1 MLQHGPAPFGGAAPT
16 WASTCGDGELEAQR
30 CAARDE
36 RRAAEVREQESAAHV
51 ATLTQKNATMRVD
64 VKTLQGK
71 LAAAEQALAAA
82 QGRAAALEE
91 TLAKQ
96 ALSSQ
101 NSDAEMA
108 ALDEAT
114 RGRRMSGSGTVMS
127 PTASQGRGA
136 GGVDLTDTQGRLS
149 LSPTSCRSDALLF
162 GEKPSFSDHSS
173 SQAPIIA
180 AELRRAVRICAAAWP
195 TIGRGSS
202 HRKVLAARE
211 PEIVDF

>member
-1 MLQHGPAPFGGAAPT
+1 MRRTSSTAQRSLVREQHALIAEYTAALAVMT
-16 WASTCGDGELEAQR
+16 DEVCQLDGELEAQR

-114 RGRRMSGSGTVMS
+114 RGRRMSGSGTVMPWAIS
-127 PTASQGRGA
+127 PSR
-136 GGVDLTDTQGRLS
+136 
-149 LSPTSCRSDALLF
+149 CRSSA
-162 GEKPSFSDHSS
+162 GVSPK
-173 SQAPIIA
+173 IY
-180 AELRRAVRICAAAWP
+180 
-195 TIGRGSS
+195 GS
-202 HRKVLAARE
+202 
-211 PEIVDF
+211 